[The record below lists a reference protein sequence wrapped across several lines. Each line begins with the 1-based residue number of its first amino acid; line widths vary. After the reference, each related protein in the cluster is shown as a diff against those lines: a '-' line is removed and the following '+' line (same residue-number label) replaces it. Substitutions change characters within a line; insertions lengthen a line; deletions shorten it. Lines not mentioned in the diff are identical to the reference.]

1 MTALGPLKTHPEDR
15 DSRDRAARARAARA
29 GPRAPE
35 RPTAGY
41 APRAAARAPG

>member
-15 DSRDRAARARAARA
+15 DSRDRAAPASPPAP
-29 GPRAPE
+29 GRAPP
-35 RPTAGY
+35 RGY